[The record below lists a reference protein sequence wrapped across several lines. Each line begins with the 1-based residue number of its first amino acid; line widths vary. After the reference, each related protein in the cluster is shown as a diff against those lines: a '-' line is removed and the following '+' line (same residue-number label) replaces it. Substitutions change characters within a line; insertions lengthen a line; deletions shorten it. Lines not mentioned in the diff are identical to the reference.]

1 MESKEIELLVRVM
14 RRQQV
19 SEFTYKKGDFELN
32 VSFSGQAPLAAPV
45 YAAAPAA
52 PAAAP
57 MSAPASAPALA
68 AAPEKKIEYRVI
80 KAPMVGIF
88 YRAPAPDKPA
98 FAKVGDRV
106 QKGQVVCIL
115 SAMKLMNQIESE
127 VDGVIAEILIENG
140 QPVQFGQEMFRL
152 TAA

>member
-32 VSFSGQAPLAAPV
+32 VCFGGQAPVAAPLAAPL
-45 YAAAPAA
+45 AAPAPLAAA

-57 MSAPASAPALA
+57 I
-68 AAPEKKIEYRVI
+68 PEKKIEYRVI

-88 YRAPAPDKPA
+88 YRSPAPDKPA